1 MDSNQRR
8 EIQNMRERS
17 GRMTRDYT
25 DHLESISPGVYLL
38 FRSFLALAF
47 FIGDYFS
54 DDFRKQHTFRTKRN
68 PRTGRCQLYAGR
80 CGSFYESFEILRNVG
95 YNVFINTMIIRGGFL

>member
-47 FIGDYFS
+47 FSSAIIFPMIS
-54 DDFRKQHTFRTKRN
+54 
-68 PRTGRCQLYAGR
+68 
-80 CGSFYESFEILRNVG
+80 ESSIPSELKEIPEQVAVNYTLEDVE
-95 YNVFINTMIIRGGFL
+95 VFMNRLKY